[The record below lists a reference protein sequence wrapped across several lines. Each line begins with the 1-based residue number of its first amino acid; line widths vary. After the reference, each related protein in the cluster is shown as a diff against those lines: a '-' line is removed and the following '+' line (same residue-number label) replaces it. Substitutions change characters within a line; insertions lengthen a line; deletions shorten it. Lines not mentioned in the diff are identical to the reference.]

1 MDLINIHLD
10 NNFGVMHLNIVSL
23 CKNCD
28 EFINFHSSVN
38 CKFKTIGLSEH
49 KISTGHNS
57 INSLYGYNSIYT
69 PCKTSYGSTEL
80 FVLSELTYKIGDDLI
95 LTFPDEIESTATES
109 ENVLCLCVYCHPHMS
124 INKFNEDYLDDFLLL
139 SSKENNHSNIF
150 LKSNIFFNT
159 PEFHKK

>member
-38 CKFKTIGLSEH
+38 CKFKTVGLSEH

-109 ENVLCLCVYCHPHMS
+109 EKRLVFMC
-124 INKFNEDYLDDFLLL
+124 LL
-139 SSKENNHSNIF
+139 SSAHVNK
-150 LKSNIFFNT
+150 
-159 PEFHKK
+159 